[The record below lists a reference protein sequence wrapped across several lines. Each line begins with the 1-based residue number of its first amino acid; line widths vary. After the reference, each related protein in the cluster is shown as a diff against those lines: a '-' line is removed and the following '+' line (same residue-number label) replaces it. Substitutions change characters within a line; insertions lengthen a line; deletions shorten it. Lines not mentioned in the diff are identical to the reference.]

1 MEKKEGRREGK
12 KEGGREEG
20 KEIEG
25 GRKGGSEGGRRE
37 DVCSRGKQANVQFLA
52 QAYADGARWSAA
64 GSGLSAQ
71 WPRRHTER

>member
-1 MEKKEGRREGK
+1 MKKKEGR
-12 KEGGREEG
+12 KERGRQGGRQRD
-20 KEIEG
+20 KEG
-25 GRKGGSEGGRRE
+25 GRKGGRKGGRRE